1 MSPVMTLTV
10 AASHPALEGHFP
22 GAPIVPAVVLLDEM
36 VRAIETQGGAGAGW
50 RIGAAKFVKPVR
62 PGELLSLEREQLS
75 NGSIR
80 FAVLRGGQPVAH
92 GLLVPAPPPG
102 ASHATD
108 AG

>member
-62 PGELLSLEREQLS
+62 PGELLSLERERLA

-80 FAVLRGGQPVAH
+80 FSVLRGGQPVAH
-92 GLLVPAPPPG
+92 GLLLPVATGGPP
-102 ASHATD
+102 HATEP
-108 AG
+108 G